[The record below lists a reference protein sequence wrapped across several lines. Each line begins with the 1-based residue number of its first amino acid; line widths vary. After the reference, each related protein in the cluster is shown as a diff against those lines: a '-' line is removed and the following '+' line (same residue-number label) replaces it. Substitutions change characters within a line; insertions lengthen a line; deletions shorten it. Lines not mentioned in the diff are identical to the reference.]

1 MRHLFLLPLVLA
13 FPLFGAFPDICERC
27 WHEVP
32 NSNLDAVAQTPKP
45 PGWSY
50 FRETMDY
57 NGGAFDTRRNRLLV
71 TLGGY
76 TAYAG
81 NEIYAFDVDSLKW
94 FRIKNGST
102 YYDTDDTLFAY
113 YKNGGAVPDS
123 QQPRP
128 GYTFDQIE
136 YDSTSDNLHVFGV
149 PFAYKNGTTWRNIHR
164 LNLSTL
170 NWSYGGDIGHD
181 IYGGSVSARDPAT
194 GKIWF
199 LGNGTTS
206 WMSSY
211 SPSTGVRMDHGDAW
225 SGDGIASYQTGAI
238 MPPKNR
244 FISIGGGAAN
254 YWNLVTSGNTD
265 RQTLAT
271 LGCDSLKAVHGP
283 GFEWSKVDNKMVG
296 WAGGTSVYT
305 MDTTFTCSEVPASGS
320 NTVTPESPERYG
332 TFGRWRYIPKYN
344 VFMVVN
350 SPNGNVYFYRH
361 SAYNPST
368 AKDTVVITSP
378 ASGFL
383 TNQGSVPVAW
393 TVNGV
398 HQNTGLVEV
407 LEEEGP
413 NPIIRCAGSACDTV
427 MVSRDTQ
434 APVVVI
440 TQPKGGDTVLA
451 TKAIVHFTLD
461 GAVQIPDTVAL

>member
-1 MRHLFLLPLVLA
+1 MRHLYLLPLVLA
-13 FPLFGAFPDICERC
+13 FPLFGAFPDIRERC
-27 WHEVP
+27 WYEVP

-50 FRETMDY
+50 FRDIMDY

-81 NEIYAFDVDSLKW
+81 NEVYAFDVDSLKW

-102 YYDTDDTLFAY
+102 YYDKDDTLFAY

-136 YDSTSDNLHVFGV
+136 YDSTSDNLHIFGV

-206 WMSSY
+206 WMTSY
-211 SPSTGVRMDHGDAW
+211 SPGTGVLADHGDAW
-225 SGDGIASYQTGAI
+225 SGNGVASYQTGAI
-238 MPPKNR
+238 
-244 FISIGGGAAN
+244 
-254 YWNLVTSGNTD
+254 
-265 RQTLAT
+265 
-271 LGCDSLKAVHGP
+271 
-283 GFEWSKVDNKMVG
+283 
-296 WAGGTSVYT
+296 
-305 MDTTFTCSEVPASGS
+305 
-320 NTVTPESPERYG
+320 
-332 TFGRWRYIPKYN
+332 
-344 VFMVVN
+344 
-350 SPNGNVYFYRH
+350 
-361 SAYNPST
+361 
-368 AKDTVVITSP
+368 
-378 ASGFL
+378 
-383 TNQGSVPVAW
+383 
-393 TVNGV
+393 
-398 HQNTGLVEV
+398 
-407 LEEEGP
+407 
-413 NPIIRCAGSACDTV
+413 
-427 MVSRDTQ
+427 
-434 APVVVI
+434 
-440 TQPKGGDTVLA
+440 
-451 TKAIVHFTLD
+451 
-461 GAVQIPDTVAL
+461 